1 MSFLKPGPPS
11 RKQIERRERIRL
23 KGRNRYIVVRGIL
36 GWGMTT
42 FLLTSIWRWYDHGWQ
57 LPPRGELFFQMLIG
71 LVLWT
76 AGGYWFGSWAWQ
88 RFIEGPARKAT

>member
-42 FLLTSIWRWYDHGWQ
+42 FLLTSIWRLVRSW
-57 LPPRGELFFQMLIG
+57 LAASASRGTLFPNAYRIG
-71 LVLWT
+71 ALDGGRVLVWVMGV
-76 AGGYWFGSWAWQ
+76 AEVY
-88 RFIEGPARKAT
+88 